1 MKSESERGVFFIFA
15 ARERQDT
22 TRSLSTHG
30 FPCCIFKRLKLGSP
44 YWLLIFQVNAP
55 VGFTRTNGIDML
67 VI

>member
-44 YWLLIFQVNAP
+44 
-55 VGFTRTNGIDML
+55 
-67 VI
+67 